1 MFARRVNESTR
12 GLDDAAVRLHN
23 VSVHYGPRRALQQ
36 VSMTVEPGELVAVVG
51 ENGAGKSTLIG
62 CATGVVSPDGGKV
75 SVLGQSPAAALRTG
89 EMAVV
94 WQDLAL
100 CDNLSVI
107 ANIFLGRE
115 LGHGF
120 VTGRRMQAESAAV
133 LARVGL
139 RVGDLHR
146 RVGELAGGER
156 QAVAIARA
164 LLGRPKVLVLD
175 EPTSALGVNETLHVE
190 RLLRSLRSEGV
201 AVLLVS
207 HRIDQVFG
215 LADRVIALRHGR
227 LVGDFSTVEVHADD
241 VLALMS
247 GMNIDSVAR
256 RHLARL
262 SSLVDQLAEVEPS
275 ASLPM
280 IISAMSTAFGH
291 QQLCVHLGGEG
302 PADPL
307 LLSASVGLGD
317 SVLRQLKRVRVGAR
331 GGPIGRAAASGL
343 PVVEE
348 DLRGHDLGSGWPVSM
363 WSVPIQGSGGRY
375 GVLSGLADVP
385 GHPQDDLLRL
395 ASVYASLA
403 ATAIERERLLN
414 DLARRNRVLEALR
427 GVLNALAGPEQ
438 LPASLESALRA
449 LAQGLRARAV
459 ALVETRIGAD
469 EGDRPNG
476 GHTTVTID
484 GEAEPADL
492 VGALVAAGQDARWGH
507 GAREIQP
514 TLCAVPFQVDQR
526 RFVIG
531 ARWMDPN
538 RMSADGAQLLESAAR
553 SLRLAVERE
562 AAQRAQAEASAL
574 RRAGE
579 LQRDFIHRL
588 SHELRTPLTAIT
600 GYAST
605 LRATDLDWD
614 LDSRSRFLDRI
625 ATEAMR
631 MSRLVGDLL
640 DTSAISAGV
649 LRMQPDW
656 CEVAGVL
663 EAAIAAV
670 SLGTVKI
677 VLHSDDLP
685 SVWADHDRLEQVFVN
700 LLDNVAR
707 HGGLIAVV
715 HCYADDRRA
724 VIEVTDDGPGIP
736 AGLRDQM
743 VEPYVR
749 GNTDASGAGLGLAI
763 CKGIIDAHGG
773 SLRFLDAAV
782 GTTVQVVLPLE
793 PDARAG

>member
-1 MFARRVNESTR
+1 
-12 GLDDAAVRLHN
+12 
-23 VSVHYGPRRALQQ
+23 
-36 VSMTVEPGELVAVVG
+36 MTVEPGELVAVVG

-62 CATGVVSPDGGKV
+62 CATGVVSPDGGRV
-75 SVLGQSPAAALRTG
+75 SILGRSPAVALRTG

-100 CDNLSVI
+100 CDNLSVV

-120 VTGRRMQAESAAV
+120 VTGRRMQTESAAV

-139 RVGDLHR
+139 RVGDLRR
-146 RVGELAGGER
+146 RVGELSGGER

-190 RLLRSLRSEGV
+190 RLLRSLRGEGV

-227 LVGDFSTVEVHADD
+227 LVGDLSTVEVHADD

-247 GMNIDSVAR
+247 GMNVDSVAR

-262 SSLVDQLAEVEPS
+262 SSLVDQLAGVEPS

-280 IISAMSTAFGH
+280 IVSAMSTAFGH
-291 QQLCVHLGGEG
+291 QQLCVHLGGER

-307 LLSASVGLGD
+307 LLSASVGLGA
-317 SVLRQLKRVRVGAR
+317 SVLRQFRSVRVGAR

-385 GHPQDDLLRL
+385 GRPQDDLLRL

-414 DLARRNRVLEALR
+414 DLARRNQVLEALR

-449 LAQGLRARAV
+449 LTDGLRARAV
-459 ALVETRIGAD
+459 ALVETQIG
-469 EGDRPNG
+469 E
-476 GHTTVTID
+476 HTTVTVD
-484 GEAEPADL
+484 GAVDGDGDAEPADL
-492 VGALVAAGQDARWGH
+492 VEELVAAGQNAHWRH
-507 GAREIQP
+507 GARRIRP
-514 TLCAVPFQVDQR
+514 TVCAVPFQVDQR

-531 ARWMDPN
+531 ARWTDPDGV
-538 RMSADGAQLLESAAR
+538 SSDGAQLLESAAR

-562 AAQRAQAEASAL
+562 AAQLAQAEASAL

-614 LDSRSRFLDRI
+614 PDSRSRFLDTI
-625 ATEAMR
+625 ATEAIR

-656 CEVAGVL
+656 CEVAAVL

-670 SLGTVKI
+670 SRGAVNI
-677 VLHSDDLP
+677 VLHTDDVP
-685 SVWADHDRLEQVFVN
+685 PVWADHDRLEQVFVN

-707 HGGLIAVV
+707 HGGLTAVV
-715 HCYADDRRA
+715 RCYADDRRA

-736 AGLRDQM
+736 AGMRGQV

-749 GNTDASGAGLGLAI
+749 GDTDSSGAGLGLAI

-773 SLRFLDAAV
+773 SLHFLDAAV

-793 PDARAG
+793 PDARAS

>member
-1 MFARRVNESTR
+1 
-12 GLDDAAVRLHN
+12 
-23 VSVHYGPRRALQQ
+23 
-36 VSMTVEPGELVAVVG
+36 MTVEPGELVAVVG

-62 CATGVVSPDGGKV
+62 CATGVVSPDGGRV

-120 VTGRRMQAESAAV
+120 ITGRRMQAESAAV

-139 RVGDLHR
+139 CVGDLQR

-190 RLLRSLRSEGV
+190 RLLRSLRGEGV

-291 QQLCVHLGGEG
+291 RQLCVHLGGED

-307 LLSASVGLGD
+307 LLSASVGIGD

-348 DLRGHDLGSGWPVSM
+348 DLRSHDLGSGWPVSM

-385 GHPQDDLLRL
+385 GRPQDDLLRL

-438 LPASLESALRA
+438 LPASLEPALRA

-459 ALVETRIGAD
+459 ALVEARLGAD
-469 EGDRPNG
+469 ETQVGADEAQVGADEEDCSYG
-476 GHTTVTID
+476 GHTTVTVD
-484 GEAEPADL
+484 GETDPADL
-492 VGALVAAGQDARWGH
+492 VGALVAAGQDATWRH
-507 GAREIQP
+507 GARQIEP
-514 TLCAVPFQVDQR
+514 TVCAVPFQVDQR

-531 ARWMDPN
+531 ARWTDPN
-538 RMSADGAQLLESAAR
+538 RVSADGAQLLESAAR

-562 AAQRAQAEASAL
+562 AAQRAQAEAGAL

-588 SHELRTPLTAIT
+588 SHELRTPLTTIT

-614 LDSRSRFLDRI
+614 PDSTSRFLDTI

-631 MSRLVGDLL
+631 LTRLVGDLL

-670 SLGTVKI
+670 SRGETDV
-677 VLHSDDLP
+677 VLRTDDVP
-685 SVWADHDRLEQVFVN
+685 PVWADHDRLEQVFVN

-707 HGGLIAVV
+707 HGGRTAVV
-715 HCYADDRRA
+715 RCYADDGRA
-724 VIEVTDDGPGIP
+724 VIEVTDGGPGIP
-736 AGLRDQM
+736 AGLRAQM

-749 GNTDASGAGLGLAI
+749 GDTDTSGAGLGLAI

-773 SLRFLDAAV
+773 SLRFLDATV

>member
-1 MFARRVNESTR
+1 
-12 GLDDAAVRLHN
+12 
-23 VSVHYGPRRALQQ
+23 
-36 VSMTVEPGELVAVVG
+36 MTVEPGELVAVVG

-62 CATGVVSPDGGKV
+62 CATGVVTPDGGRV
-75 SVLGQSPAAALRTG
+75 TVLGQSPAAALHTG

-100 CDNLSVI
+100 CDNLSVV

-139 RVGDLHR
+139 SVGDLHR
-146 RVGELAGGER
+146 RVGELSGGER

-175 EPTSALGVNETLHVE
+175 EPTSALGVNETQHVE
-190 RLLRSLRSEGV
+190 RLLRSLRGEGV

-227 LVGDFSTVEVHADD
+227 LVGDLSTVEVHADD

-247 GMNIDSVAR
+247 GMNVDSVAR

-262 SSLVDQLAEVEPS
+262 SSLVDQLAGVEPS

-291 QQLCVHLGGEG
+291 QQLCVHLGGAG

-307 LLSASVGLGD
+307 VLSASVGLGD
-317 SVLRQLKRVRVGAR
+317 TVQRQLKTVRVGGR

-363 WSVPIQGSGGRY
+363 WSVPIHGSGGRY

-385 GHPQDDLLRL
+385 GRPQDDLLRL

-449 LAQGLRARAV
+449 LTQGLRARAV
-459 ALVETRIGAD
+459 ALVETPTGTD
-469 EGDRPNG
+469 EDVDKDNEGDKGDRPDHG
-476 GHTTVTID
+476 PTTVTVD
-484 GEAEPADL
+484 GEAESADL
-492 VGALVAAGQDARWGH
+492 VKALVAAGQDTQWRH
-507 GAREIQP
+507 GARRIEP
-514 TLCAVPFQVDQR
+514 AVCAVPFQVDQR

-531 ARWMDPN
+531 AQWTDPN
-538 RMSADGAQLLESAAR
+538 RISADGAQLLESAAR

-614 LDSRSRFLDRI
+614 PDSRSRFLDTI
-625 ATEAMR
+625 ATEAIR

-656 CEVAGVL
+656 CEVAAVL

-670 SLGTVKI
+670 SRGAVDI
-677 VLHSDDLP
+677 VLHTDEVP
-685 SVWADHDRLEQVFVN
+685 PVWADHDRLEQVFVN

-707 HGGLIAVV
+707 HGGLTAVV
-715 HCYADDRRA
+715 RCYADDRQA

-736 AGLRDQM
+736 AGMRGQV

-749 GNTDASGAGLGLAI
+749 GDTDSSGAGLGLAI

-773 SLRFLDAAV
+773 SLHFLDAAV

-793 PDARAG
+793 PDARAS

>member
-1 MFARRVNESTR
+1 
-12 GLDDAAVRLHN
+12 
-23 VSVHYGPRRALQQ
+23 
-36 VSMTVEPGELVAVVG
+36 MTVEPGELVAVVG

-62 CATGVVSPDGGKV
+62 CATGVISPDGGKV
-75 SVLGQSPAAALRTG
+75 RILGQSPFVALRTG

-100 CDNLSVI
+100 CDNLSVV

-120 VTGRRMQAESAAV
+120 VAGRRMQAKSAEV

-139 RVGDLHR
+139 SVGDLHR

-164 LLGRPKVLVLD
+164 LLRRPKVLVLD
-175 EPTSALGVNETLHVE
+175 EPTSALGVNETQHFE

-201 AVLLVS
+201 AVLLIS

-215 LADRVIALRHGR
+215 LADRVVALRHGR
-227 LVGDFSTVEVHADD
+227 VVGDLSTVEVHADD

-247 GMNIDSVAR
+247 GMNVDSVAR

-262 SSLVDQLAEVEPS
+262 SSLVDQLAGVEPS

-280 IISAMSTAFGH
+280 IISAMSTTFGH
-291 QQLCVHLGGEG
+291 QQLCVHLGGAG

-317 SVLRQLKRVRVGAR
+317 SVVRQLKRVRVGAR

-363 WSVPIQGSGGRY
+363 WSVPIRGNGGGY
-375 GVLSGLADVP
+375 GVLSGLASVP
-385 GHPQDDLLRL
+385 GRPQDDLLRL

-438 LPASLESALRA
+438 LPEGLESALRA
-449 LAQGLRARAV
+449 LTQGLRAQVV
-459 ALVETRIGAD
+459 ALVETQIRTGQGD
-469 EGDRPNG
+469 EAREGGRPDS
-476 GHTTVTID
+476 GHTTVTAD
-484 GEAEPADL
+484 GDRGDRGVPADL
-492 VGALVAAGQDARWGH
+492 VGALVAAGQDADWRH
-507 GAREIQP
+507 GARQIQP
-514 TLCAVPFQVDQR
+514 TVCAVPFQVDSR

-531 ARWMDPN
+531 ARWTDAH
-538 RMSADGAQLLESAAR
+538 RMSADGAQLLESSAR

-562 AAQRAQAEASAL
+562 AAQQAQAEASAL

-605 LRATDLDWD
+605 LQATDLDWGP
-614 LDSRSRFLDRI
+614 DSRSRFLGTI
-625 ATEAMR
+625 AAEALR

-656 CEVAGVL
+656 CELAGVL

-670 SLGTVKI
+670 AHGAVKI
-677 VLHSDDLP
+677 DLHTGDVPPL
-685 SVWADHDRLEQVFVN
+685 WADHDRLEQVFVN

-707 HGGLIAVV
+707 HGGLTAVV
-715 HCYADDRRA
+715 RCYTDDRGA

-736 AGLRDQM
+736 TALRSQV

-749 GNTDASGAGLGLAI
+749 GDTDTSGAGLGLAI
-763 CKGIIDAHGG
+763 CKGIIGAHGG
-773 SLRFLDAAV
+773 GLQFLDAAV

-793 PDARAG
+793 PDARAY

>member
-1 MFARRVNESTR
+1 
-12 GLDDAAVRLHN
+12 
-23 VSVHYGPRRALQQ
+23 
-36 VSMTVEPGELVAVVG
+36 MTVEPGELVAVVG

-100 CDNLSVI
+100 CDNLSVV

-175 EPTSALGVNETLHVE
+175 EPTSALGVNETLHFE
-190 RLLRSLRSEGV
+190 RLLRSLRGEGV

-227 LVGDFSTVEVHADD
+227 LVGDLSTVEVHADD

-247 GMNIDSVAR
+247 GLNIDSVAR

-262 SSLVDQLAEVEPS
+262 SSLVDQLAGVEPS

-280 IISAMSTAFGH
+280 IISAMSTTFGH

-307 LLSASVGLGD
+307 LLSASVGLSD
-317 SVLRQLKRVRVGAR
+317 SVLRQLERVRVGAR

-348 DLRGHDLGSGWPVSM
+348 DLRGHGLGSGWPVSL

-385 GHPQDDLLRL
+385 GRPQDDLLRL

-438 LPASLESALRA
+438 LSASLESALGA

-469 EGDRPNG
+469 EGDEEGQAGERGEGDRPNG
-476 GHTTVTID
+476 GHTTVTLD

-492 VGALVAAGQDARWGH
+492 VRALVAAGQDAQWGH
-507 GAREIQP
+507 GARQIQP
-514 TLCAVPFQVDQR
+514 TVCAVPFQVDQR

-625 ATEAMR
+625 ATEAIR

-656 CEVAGVL
+656 CEVVGVL

-670 SLGTVKI
+670 SLGTVDI
-677 VLHSDDLP
+677 VLRTDDVP
-685 SVWADHDRLEQVFVN
+685 PVWADHDRLEQVFVN

-707 HGGLIAVV
+707 HGGLTAVV
-715 HCYADDRRA
+715 RCYADDRRA

-736 AGLRDQM
+736 AGLRAQM

-749 GNTDASGAGLGLAI
+749 GDTDASGAGLGLAI